1 LRTMVEGVMR
11 LEKDDVLVLLGDY
24 IDRGPDSPGVLD
36 YLLALLATGYTV
48 RPLMGNHEEMLL
60 RAATDPFMRNLW
72 LGNGGDLTLRQF
84 GVDSSAKIP
93 RHYLDFLAGLPRIL
107 TTADYVFVHA
117 GLDFQADDP
126 LQETSEDFMLWE
138 RSWRARPE
146 KIGGRALVCGH
157 TMMPLAEIRASLQNP
172 AIFLDNGCFAAGEP
186 GYGSL
191 VALNLDTLEL
201 LVQANCE

>member
-1 LRTMVEGVMR
+1 
-11 LEKDDVLVLLGDY
+11 
-24 IDRGPDSPGVLD
+24 
-36 YLLALLATGYTV
+36 
-48 RPLMGNHEEMLL
+48 
-60 RAATDPFMRNLW
+60 
-72 LGNGGDLTLRQF
+72 
-84 GVDSSAKIP
+84 
-93 RHYLDFLAGLPRIL
+93 
-107 TTADYVFVHA
+107 
-117 GLDFQADDP
+117 
-126 LQETSEDFMLWE
+126 MLWE